1 MSGKGGRS
9 EACEALRP
17 LPRFTS
23 DEEAARFVEGANLTR
38 CDLSS
43 FRPVRFEFA
52 RKTAR
57 VTMRLPES
65 LLAAIKAE
73 AARRH
78 MPYQRYMREL
88 LGRGLATD
96 G

>member
-1 MSGKGGRS
+1 MSGKGDRS
-9 EACEALRP
+9 EAREALRP
-17 LPRFTS
+17 LPRFAS
-23 DEEAARFVEGANLTR
+23 DEEAARFVEGADLTR
-38 CDLSS
+38 YDLSG
-43 FRPVRFEFA
+43 FRPVRFEFEA
-52 RKTAR
+52 KSAR

-88 LGRGLATD
+88 LERGLAAE

>member
-23 DEEAARFVEGANLTR
+23 DEEAARFVEQSDLTR
-38 CDLSS
+38 FDLSGL
-43 FRPVRFEFA
+43 RPVRFEFA
-52 RKTAR
+52 RKTLR
-57 VTMRLPES
+57 VTMPLPES
-65 LLAAIKAE
+65 PLAAIEAE

-78 MPYQRYMREL
+78 MPYQRYMR
-88 LGRGLATD
+88 
-96 G
+96 

>member
-1 MSGKGGRS
+1 MSGDNTRNWS
-9 EACEALRP
+9 REALRP
-17 LPRFTS
+17 LPRLES
-23 DEEAARFVEGANLTR
+23 EEEAARFVEEADLTR
-38 CDLSS
+38 YDLSS

-73 AARRH
+73 TARRR
-78 MPYQRYMREL
+78 MPYQRFMREL
-88 LGRGLATD
+88 LERGLATD
-96 G
+96 

>member
-1 MSGKGGRS
+1 MSGNSTRDGSRR
-9 EACEALRP
+9 ALRP
-17 LPRFTS
+17 LPRLES
-23 DEEAARFVEGANLTR
+23 DEEAARFVEEADLTR
-38 CDLSS
+38 YDLSS

-78 MPYQRYMREL
+78 MPYQRFMREL
-88 LGRGLATD
+88 LERGLATD
-96 G
+96 